1 MRGLP
6 RSPVATLLR
15 GRLAQVHL
23 AWDEALRLAIEAER
37 DLSDGTLWH
46 ARAMEVIG
54 NILVVLQQDDAA
66 VTYLAAA
73 SDDYDRVGDQVGRAS
88 SLQNRAILGFRTDQE
103 ALQMLLEALELAET
117 AGDDGLTGTILLNI
131 AEAGERLGM
140 PEPARQAHLERA
152 LRVLRGSW
160 HDGYV
165 KARCFQADALLAR
178 GDVEGAASMLLD
190 VPDPSTILTLEARCA
205 VACTLAELAL
215 RQGDPERGISL
226 MRECLGEQLPAF
238 DEQLVRRTLSR
249 CLEATGDLR
258 GALDE
263 ARLSA
268 ELQARQL
275 GEASTT
281 KARALDVWHRT
292 VQLRRDRQR
301 QAARADRLEQALA
314 ELREAHD
321 RIRELSILDTL
332 TGLHNR
338 QHLLEMA
345 SLALSGAGPDNQ
357 AQVALLDVDGFKQ
370 VNDTHGHPAGDAVLR
385 AFAQLLRA
393 HLPAGDLVA
402 RYGGEEFVVVRP
414 PITTIAP
421 ARDRQD
427 ALGLARDLDGFR
439 QVADITQWRDHVG
452 HPLPTVT
459 ASIGVAPVTCGSL
472 EAALTLADQTMY
484 AAKRAPWRWRAAAG
498 RGCLGPA
505 RRYPC
510 RQRSATRR
518 APCCR
523 RSASAP
529 SRPVTARRRWAPSPP

>member
-1 MRGLP
+1 
-6 RSPVATLLR
+6 
-15 GRLAQVHL
+15 
-23 AWDEALRLAIEAER
+23 
-37 DLSDGTLWH
+37 
-46 ARAMEVIG
+46 
-54 NILVVLQQDDAA
+54 
-66 VTYLAAA
+66 
-73 SDDYDRVGDQVGRAS
+73 
-88 SLQNRAILGFRTDQE
+88 
-103 ALQMLLEALELAET
+103 
-117 AGDDGLTGTILLNI
+117 
-131 AEAGERLGM
+131 M

-238 DEQLVRRTLSR
+238 DEQL
-249 CLEATGDLR
+249 
-258 GALDE
+258 
-263 ARLSA
+263 
-268 ELQARQL
+268 
-275 GEASTT
+275 
-281 KARALDVWHRT
+281 
-292 VQLRRDRQR
+292 
-301 QAARADRLEQALA
+301 
-314 ELREAHD
+314 
-321 RIRELSILDTL
+321 
-332 TGLHNR
+332 
-338 QHLLEMA
+338 
-345 SLALSGAGPDNQ
+345 
-357 AQVALLDVDGFKQ
+357 
-370 VNDTHGHPAGDAVLR
+370 
-385 AFAQLLRA
+385 LRA

-439 QVADITQWRDHVG
+439 QVAAITQWRDHVG

-484 AAKRAPWRWRAAAG
+484 AAKRAGGDRVWTADPHTGAAEQG
-498 RGCLGPA
+498 PRRGPA
-505 RRYPC
+505 
-510 RQRSATRR
+510 SA
-518 APCCR
+518 ADLQP
-523 RSASAP
+523 
-529 SRPVTARRRWAPSPP
+529 